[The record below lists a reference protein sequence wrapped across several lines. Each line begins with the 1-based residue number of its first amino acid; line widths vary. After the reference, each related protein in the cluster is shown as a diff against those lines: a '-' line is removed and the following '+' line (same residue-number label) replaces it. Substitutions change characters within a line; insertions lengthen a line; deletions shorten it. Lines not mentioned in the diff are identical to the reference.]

1 MPANPERAVAA
12 VAAVPLHRG
21 RALIVC
27 VLVLM
32 AMLAALLFVVVTQ
45 IGLMT
50 GVGGLGVRI
59 NGVLFGATIA
69 GPTVWLWPFLA
80 GLLVYPLVAG
90 TYRRRL
96 LWVAAPVGLMFCGD
110 GITALLH
117 GLPLGDR
124 ATQFGLGLALEGSGQ
139 TWFSTGGNLPATAG
153 FFLGQLI
160 FLKKA
165 VFDPAAA

>member
-1 MPANPERAVAA
+1 MRVKSDCPVPATS
-12 VAAVPLHRG
+12 HRG
-21 RALIVC
+21 RALVVC
-27 VLVLM
+27 VVVLVG
-32 AMLAALLFVVVTQ
+32 MLAALLFAAVTQ

-59 NGVLFGATIA
+59 DGVLFGATIA

-80 GLLVYPLVAG
+80 GLLLYPFVAG
-90 TYRRRL
+90 QYWPRL

-110 GITALLH
+110 GVTALLH
-117 GLPLGDR
+117 GLPVGEL
-124 ATQFGLGLALEGSGQ
+124 ATQFGLGLVLEGSGQ
-139 TWFSTGGNLPATAG
+139 TWISAGGDLPATAG